1 MLDLRLKI
9 MQKDSSNKYLVKVK
23 EKVRSQVEIKRRKLR
38 IVIVRLDKTRTII
51 KPIMLREQLNQD
63 LRLNYQEDLLQW
75 QPKRN
80 LTDNSIVMGI
90 TRRIEEIKEIIN
102 LKNLYSKDLKILTS
116 SVMQLK
122 IFKFMRIQIKDKN
135 LRDKLMMIKF
145 YKRKRNL

>member
-1 MLDLRLKI
+1 
-9 MQKDSSNKYLVKVK
+9 
-23 EKVRSQVEIKRRKLR
+23 
-38 IVIVRLDKTRTII
+38 
-51 KPIMLREQLNQD
+51 MLREQLNQD
-63 LRLNYQEDLLQW
+63 LRRSFQDDLSQW